1 MMAERKREKVI
12 LGFSGGMDSVTAAR
26 FLSECGFG
34 VVALTLDT
42 TGDTRFVEHARAA
55 AAEAG
60 AEHVVRDVR
69 SVFSEEIVD
78 HFVSSYLSG
87 RTPSP
92 CVRCNPLIK
101 WRYLTEEADRRG
113 ARFVATGHYFNI
125 VEHNGRFYVSRAD
138 DRTKDQSYYLWG
150 LSQGV
155 LSRALTP
162 MGHVMKSEIK
172 AAFADKRESMGLC
185 FLQGCGCREFIERHS
200 PAASRRGDI
209 VDTRGRVVG
218 RHDGVAFYTIGQK
231 RGLEGAAGR
240 PVVAI
245 DAERNRLI
253 VGDDSDLYHT
263 TLEIGECNV
272 VDEEEFLTSTDIE
285 VVIRGVGRN
294 PEGYMLGAERIAGG
308 YRIWLDG
315 AAWAPAAGQPAVFY
329 RGDRVIGGGIV
340 ERYY

>member
-1 MMAERKREKVI
+1 MEQKREQVI

-26 FLSECGFG
+26 FLSERGFG

-42 TGDTRFVEHARAA
+42 TGDAELVGHARAA
-55 AAEAG
+55 AAEIG
-60 AEHVVRDVR
+60 VEHAVRDVR
-69 SVFSEEIVD
+69 SVFAEEIVD
-78 HFVSSYLSG
+78 HFVDSYLSG

-101 WRYLTEEADRRG
+101 WRFLIEEADRRG
-113 ARFVATGHYFNI
+113 VRFVATGHYFNV
-125 VEHNGRFYVSRAD
+125 VEYNGRFYVSRAD

-150 LSQGV
+150 LSQAV

-162 MGHVMKSEIK
+162 MGHVMKSDIR

-185 FLQGCGCREFIERHS
+185 FLQGSGCREFIERHC
-200 PAASRRGDI
+200 PAASCRGDI
-209 VDTRGRVVG
+209 VDMQGHVVG
-218 RHDGVAFYTIGQK
+218 KHDGTAFYTIGQK

-245 DAERNRLI
+245 DAERNRLV
-253 VGDDSDLYHT
+253 VGDDADLYHRI
-263 TLEIGECNV
+263 LEISGCNII
-272 VDEEEFLTSTDIE
+272 DEDEFMTAADIE

-308 YRIWLDG
+308 CRIRLDG

>member
-1 MMAERKREKVI
+1 MERKREQVI

-42 TGDTRFVEHARAA
+42 TGDDELVGRARAA
-55 AAEAG
+55 AAEIG
-60 AEHVVRDVR
+60 VEHAVRDVR
-69 SVFSEEIVD
+69 SVFAEEIVD
-78 HFVSSYLSG
+78 HFVGSYLAG

-101 WRYLTEEADRRG
+101 WRYLIEEADRRG
-113 ARFVATGHYFNI
+113 VRFVATGHYFNI
-125 VEHNGRFYVSRAD
+125 VEYNGRFYVSRAD

-150 LSQGV
+150 LSQAV
-155 LSRALTP
+155 LARALTP
-162 MGHVMKSEIK
+162 MGHVMKSDIR

-185 FLQGCGCREFIERHS
+185 FLQGSGCREFIERHH

-209 VDTRGRVVG
+209 VDVQGRVVG
-218 RHDGVAFYTIGQK
+218 KHDGTAFYTIGQK
-231 RGLEGAAGR
+231 RGLEGVAGR

-245 DAERNRLI
+245 DVERNRLV
-253 VGDDSDLYHT
+253 VGDDADLYHRI
-263 TLEIGECNV
+263 LEIIGCNI
-272 VDEEEFLTSTDIE
+272 VDEDEFMTAADIE

-308 YRIWLDG
+308 YRIRLDG

>member
-1 MMAERKREKVI
+1 MERKREQVI

-26 FLSECGFG
+26 FLSERGFG
-34 VVALTLDT
+34 VVTLTLDT
-42 TGDTRFVEHARAA
+42 TGDAELVGRARDAAAEIGVEHA
-55 AAEAG
+55 
-60 AEHVVRDVR
+60 VKDVR
-69 SVFSEEIVD
+69 SVFAEEIVD
-78 HFVSSYLSG
+78 HFVGSYLSG

-101 WRYLTEEADRRG
+101 WRYLIKEADRRG
-113 ARFVATGHYFNI
+113 VRFVATGHYFNI
-125 VEHNGRFYVSRAD
+125 VEYNGRFYVSRAD

-150 LSQGV
+150 LSQAV
-155 LSRALTP
+155 LARALTP
-162 MGHVMKSEIK
+162 MGHVMKSDIR

-185 FLQGCGCREFIERHS
+185 FLQGSGCREFIERHH

-209 VDTRGRVVG
+209 VDVQGRVVG
-218 RHDGVAFYTIGQK
+218 KHDGTAFYTIGQK
-231 RGLEGAAGR
+231 RGLEGVAGR

-245 DAERNRLI
+245 DAERNRLVI
-253 VGDDSDLYHT
+253 GDDADLYHRI
-263 TLEIGECNV
+263 LEISDCNI
-272 VDEEEFLTSTDIE
+272 VDEDEFMTAADIE

-308 YRIWLDG
+308 YRIRLDG

>member
-1 MMAERKREKVI
+1 M
-12 LGFSGGMDSVTAAR
+12 GFSGGMDSVTAAR
-26 FLSECGFG
+26 FLSERGFG

-42 TGDTRFVEHARAA
+42 TGDAELVGRACAA
-55 AAEAG
+55 AAEIG
-60 AEHVVRDVR
+60 VEHAVRDVR
-69 SVFSEEIVD
+69 SVFAEEIVD
-78 HFVSSYLSG
+78 YFVGSYLSG

-101 WRYLTEEADRRG
+101 WRFLIEEADRRG
-113 ARFVATGHYFNI
+113 VRFVATGHYFNI
-125 VEHNGRFYVSRAD
+125 VEYNGRFYVSRAD

-150 LSQGV
+150 LSQAV

-162 MGHVMKSEIK
+162 MGHVMKSDIR

-185 FLQGCGCREFIERHS
+185 FLQGSGCREFIERHC

-209 VDTRGRVVG
+209 VDVQGRVVG
-218 RHDGVAFYTIGQK
+218 KHDGTAFYTIGQK

-245 DAERNRLI
+245 DAERNMLV
-253 VGDDSDLYHT
+253 VGDDSDLYHRI
-263 TLEIGECNV
+263 LEISGCNI
-272 VDEEEFLTSTDIE
+272 VDEDEFMTAADIE

-308 YRIWLDG
+308 YRIRLDG

>member
-1 MMAERKREKVI
+1 MECKREQVI

-26 FLSECGFG
+26 FLSEHGFG

-42 TGDTRFVEHARAA
+42 TGDDELVGRARAA
-55 AAEAG
+55 AAEIGVEYA
-60 AEHVVRDVR
+60 VRDVR
-69 SVFSEEIVD
+69 SVFAEEIVD
-78 HFVSSYLSG
+78 YFVGSYLSG

-101 WRYLTEEADRRG
+101 WRYLIEEADRRG
-113 ARFVATGHYFNI
+113 VRFVATGHYFNI
-125 VEHNGRFYVSRAD
+125 AEYNGRFYVSRAD

-150 LSQGV
+150 LSQAV
-155 LSRALTP
+155 LARVLTP
-162 MGHVMKSEIK
+162 MGHVMKSDIR

-185 FLQGCGCREFIERHS
+185 FLQGSGCREFIERHH

-209 VDTRGRVVG
+209 VDTQGRVVG
-218 RHDGVAFYTIGQK
+218 KHDGTAFYTIGQK

-245 DAERNRLI
+245 DAERNMLV
-253 VGDDSDLYHT
+253 VGDDSDLYHRI
-263 TLEIGECNV
+263 LEISDCNI
-272 VDEEEFLTSTDIE
+272 VDEDEFMTAADIE

-308 YRIWLDG
+308 YRIRLDG

-340 ERYY
+340 EGYY